1 MLPASR
7 RNASTPTPRRCV
19 LKRYRARKVTS
30 GRSRLAARRSGLGK
44 RKYIGKE
51 ALIERGPQLAAS
63 FIEKTSRS
71 SFDEAGKRAPRQSK
85 HSVADEDY
93 RHKSKC
99 RIFNHFSFVSFA
111 EGSFP
116 LVAVFSAPMPIGLSQ
131 LPIGAN
137 HFVTV
142 TKDLSAAKFAA
153 EIKRNLFKFGLRR
166 FMKERRLPERIQLFC
181 RPF

>member
-1 MLPASR
+1 MR
-7 RNASTPTPRRCV
+7 RVKEPHDNPSIRSLMKITDI
-19 LKRYRARKVTS
+19 KV
-30 GRSRLAARRSGLGK
+30 
-44 RKYIGKE
+44 
-51 ALIERGPQLAAS
+51 
-63 FIEKTSRS
+63 
-71 SFDEAGKRAPRQSK
+71 
-85 HSVADEDY
+85 SVVF
-93 RHKSKC
+93 
-99 RIFNHFSFVSFA
+99 FNHFSFVSFA

-116 LVAVFSAPMPIGLSQ
+116 LVAVFSAPMPIGLSH